1 MKESIDQL
9 ITKKVEGL
17 KMSSYRKK
25 YLKHPDAEALIKID
39 IDKNQDDTFDGSINI
54 SITWWPKQIY
64 DRERYFNIRELI
76 DNGFAKYSESLG
88 KAE

>member
-1 MKESIDQL
+1 MSYRIKYQKNYNHVSDIMKESIDQL

-54 SITWWPKQIY
+54 SIT
-64 DRERYFNIRELI
+64 
-76 DNGFAKYSESLG
+76 
-88 KAE
+88 